1 MNDFLNQVWFE
12 NTVQSYFI
20 VILVILVM
28 LGIKKYV
35 AHYVANLLFLGVH
48 QIWKDVD
55 KPSFKSLVAKPLS
68 MFLFLFVTIVS
79 LDKLTYPEVL
89 NFKIYRIDFHG
100 LLETI
105 ATILLIVSFFRLII
119 SIVNF
124 VALILHRK
132 AERTVDP
139 TDDQLIIFFKEFFR
153 VLIGIIGLLMI
164 LKYAFGYQI
173 SNLLTGLS
181 IVGAAVALALR
192 ESLENLIASFI
203 IFFDKPFHVGDVVK
217 VNTFT
222 GTVEKI
228 GLRSVRIRTD
238 QKTFITVP
246 NKQMVDTIIDNLSM
260 RTQRRADL
268 RLEIGLS
275 ATAEQLDKFVSEVR
289 RVITQ
294 GDIQNSSAYLTDI
307 TPSSYLVAVEYYTGP
322 ITMTDFNTLKQQI
335 NLQVLQLVQDLGMEI
350 SGGSTDISIR
360 QPNPPAAKTEQ
371 KEL

>member
-1 MNDFLNQVWFE
+1 MNEFLNQVWFD
-12 NTVQSYFI
+12 NTVQSYLI
-20 VILVILVM
+20 VVAVILVM
-28 LGIKKYV
+28 LTVKKYV
-35 AHYVANLLFLGVH
+35 AHYVADLLFLAVH
-48 QIWKDVD
+48 QIWKDID
-55 KPSFKSLVAKPLS
+55 KASFKSLVVKPLS
-68 MFLFLFVTIVS
+68 TFLFLFVTIVS
-79 LDKLTYPEVL
+79 VDKLTYPEEL

-100 LLETI
+100 LLGTA
-105 ATILLIVSFFRLII
+105 ATIILIVTFFRLII

-153 VLIGIIGLLMI
+153 VLIALIGLLMI

-260 RTQRRADL
+260 RTQRRADI

-275 ATAEQLDKFVSEVR
+275 AKAEQLDTLVAGIRS
-289 RVITQ
+289 VIKQ
-294 GDIQNSSAYLTDI
+294 EDIQSSSAFLTEI
-307 TPSSYLVAVEYYTGP
+307 TPSSYVVSVEYYTGP
-322 ITMTDFNTLKQQI
+322 ITMADFNNLRQSI
-335 NLQVLQLVQDLGMEI
+335 NLQVLQLVHDSELEI

-360 QPNPPAAKTEQ
+360 QPNPPKTPKEQ
-371 KEL
+371 PLV

>member
-1 MNDFLNQVWFE
+1 MNEFLNQVWFE
-12 NTVQSYFI
+12 NTVQSYII
-20 VILVILVM
+20 VIAVILVM
-28 LGIKKYV
+28 LAIKKYV
-35 AHYVANLLFLGVH
+35 AHYVADLLFLVIH
-48 QIWKDVD
+48 QVWKDVD
-55 KPSFKSLVAKPLS
+55 KASFRSLVAKPLS
-68 MFLFLFVTIVS
+68 IFLFLFVTIVS
-79 LDKLTYPEVL
+79 LDKLTYPSFL
-89 NFKIYRIDFHG
+89 NFKIYRIDFHS
-100 LLETI
+100 LLDTLGTI
-105 ATILLIVSFFRLII
+105 ILIIAFFRLII

-153 VLIGIIGLLMI
+153 VLIGLIGLLMI

-260 RTQRRADL
+260 RTQRRVDIK
-268 RLEIGLS
+268 LEIGLS
-275 ATAEQLDKFVSEVR
+275 AKAEQLDQLVNEIR
-289 RVITQ
+289 GIITHEE
-294 GDIQNSSAYLTDI
+294 IQNSSAYLTDI
-307 TPSSYLVAVEYYTGP
+307 TSSSYMVAVEYYTGP
-322 ITMTDFNTLKQQI
+322 MTMTNFNALRQQV
-335 NLQVLQLVQDLGMEI
+335 NLQVLQLVHNLGLEV

-360 QPNPPAAKTEQ
+360 QSNNV
-371 KEL
+371 

>member
-12 NTVQSYFI
+12 NTVQSYII
-20 VILVILVM
+20 VIAVILVM
-28 LGIKKYV
+28 LAIKKYV
-35 AHYVANLLFLGVH
+35 AHYVADLLFLVIH
-48 QIWKDVD
+48 QVWKDVD
-55 KPSFKSLVAKPLS
+55 KASFRSLVAKPLS
-68 MFLFLFVTIVS
+68 IFLFLFVTIVS
-79 LDKLTYPEVL
+79 LDKLTYPSFL

-100 LLETI
+100 LLDTLGTI
-105 ATILLIVSFFRLII
+105 ILIISFFRLII

-153 VLIGIIGLLMI
+153 VLIGLVGLLMI

-268 RLEIGLS
+268 KLEIGLS
-275 ATAEQLDKFVSEVR
+275 AKAEQLDKFVAEVR
-289 RVITQ
+289 NIIKHDDV
-294 GDIQNSSAYLTDI
+294 QNASAYLTDI
-307 TPSSYLVAVEYYTGP
+307 TPSSYMVAVEYYTGP
-322 ITMTDFNTLKQQI
+322 ITMTDFNNLKQQV
-335 NLQVLQLVQDLGMEI
+335 NLRVLQLVHDLGMEI
-350 SGGSTDISIR
+350 AGGSTDISIR
-360 QPNPPAAKTEQ
+360 PPNNT
-371 KEL
+371 

>member
-12 NTVQSYFI
+12 NTLQSYFI
-20 VILVILVM
+20 VLLVILVM
-28 LGIKKYV
+28 LAIKKYV
-35 AHYVANLLFLGVH
+35 AHYVANLLFMGVH

-55 KPSFKSLVAKPLS
+55 KPSFKSLVARPLS
-68 MFLFLFVTIVS
+68 TFLFLLVTIIS
-79 LDKLTYPEVL
+79 LDKLTYPQVL

-100 LLETI
+100 LLDTLG
-105 ATILLIVSFFRLII
+105 TILLIISFFRLII

-153 VLIGIIGLLMI
+153 VVIGIIGFLMI

-260 RTQRRADL
+260 RTQRRVDL

-275 ATAEQLDKFVSEVR
+275 ARAEQLEQFVTEVR
-289 RVITQ
+289 TIIKK
-294 GDIQNSSAYLTDI
+294 GDIQTASAYLTDI
-307 TPSSYLVAVEYYTGP
+307 TSSAYLVSVEYYTGP
-322 ITMTDFNTLKQQI
+322 ITVADFNSLRQQVA
-335 NLQVLQLVQDLGMEI
+335 LQVLQLVHDTGLEI

-360 QPNPPAAKTEQ
+360 QPNPPQQ
-371 KEL
+371 KAESKIL